1 MTTENDAFF
10 VVQRGTGADD
20 DHSFLATI
28 VRRGSLAEVTVD
40 MSAIERSAVNQFA
53 AVCKV
58 GEVLYLPTLIVFLT
72 DWGLDGVV
80 NVRSYVFGNE
90 GVIVV
95 GALALATLMNL
106 PKKPS
111 PVDLDASDILDD

>member
-1 MTTENDAFF
+1 MFAKIKAWIARIDWYRVKRTTIQVF
-10 VVQRGTGADD
+10 G
-20 DHSFLATI
+20 
-28 VRRGSLAEVTVD
+28 
-40 MSAIERSAVNQFA
+40 
-53 AVCKV
+53 
-58 GEVLYLPTLIVFLT
+58 PTLIVFLT

-90 GVIVV
+90 GVIIV
-95 GALALATLMNL
+95 GTLALATLMNL